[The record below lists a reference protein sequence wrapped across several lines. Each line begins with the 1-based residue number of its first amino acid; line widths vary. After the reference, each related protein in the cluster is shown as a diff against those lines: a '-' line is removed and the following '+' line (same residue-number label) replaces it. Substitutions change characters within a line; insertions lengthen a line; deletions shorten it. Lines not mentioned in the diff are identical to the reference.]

1 MKSKN
6 KGLLFEAVRTLI
18 AIGIALVLAIVL
30 IALVSDDPAEA
41 LNKFLLGPLASFKR
55 FANVIEMAIPFIFT
69 GLAVCIM
76 FQAKQFNMIAEGGF
90 FIGGVAAAFIGIKIG
105 APMGIHPVI
114 AILAGGFI
122 GGLAG
127 LIPGFL
133 KAKYKADEFVSSL
146 MLNYVLLY
154 IGLFILNY
162 VLRDESAGSVASHIL
177 ADTSRLPVV
186 IPGTRLH
193 FGLILAIVA
202 IILTYVY
209 LYRTKWGY
217 SIRMTGLNSN
227 FAEYSGINT
236 AKVIIYSQ
244 IIGGALAGI
253 GGSIEIL
260 GMHDRFQWQ
269 ALPGIGFDGILVA
282 ILARNNPLFVPIG
295 AIFLAYLRV
304 GADIMS
310 RSSDVPSEVIIVIQA
325 IMIMLIAAQ
334 RFLEKYRHKMIVK
347 DSTKN
352 LEVKGE
358 K

>member
-1 MKSKN
+1 MKSKG
-6 KGLLFEAVRTLI
+6 KGLLFEAIRTLV
-18 AIGIALVLAIVL
+18 AISIALILAVLL
-30 IALVSDDPAEA
+30 ITLVSDDPAEA

-55 FANVIEMAIPFIFT
+55 FSNVIEMAIPFIFT

-90 FIGGVAAAFIGIKIG
+90 FIGGVAAAYIAIKV
-105 APMGIHPVI
+105 ALPMGIHPAV
-114 AILAGGFI
+114 AIIFGGFI

-127 LIPGFL
+127 LIPGLL
-133 KAKYKADEFVSSL
+133 KSKWKADEFVSSL

-154 IGLFILNY
+154 AGLYVINY
-162 VLRDESAGSVASHIL
+162 ILRDENAGSMASYL
-177 ADTSRLPVV
+177 FSESAKLPVMV
-186 IPGTRLH
+186 PGTRLH

-202 IILTYVY
+202 IILTYLF
-209 LYRTKWGY
+209 LYRSKWGY
-217 SIRMTGLNSN
+217 SIRMTGLNAR

-253 GGSIEIL
+253 GGATEMM
-260 GMHDRFQWQ
+260 GMYERFQWQ
-269 ALPGIGFDGILVA
+269 ALPGTGFDGILVA
-282 ILARNNPLFVPIG
+282 ILAKNNPIFVPIG

-304 GADIMS
+304 GADVMS
-310 RSSDVPSEVIIVIQA
+310 RSTDVPSEVIIVIQA

-334 RFLEKYRHKMIVK
+334 RFLAKYKHKMIVK
-347 DSTKN
+347 DSKQQA
-352 LEVKGE
+352 KGE